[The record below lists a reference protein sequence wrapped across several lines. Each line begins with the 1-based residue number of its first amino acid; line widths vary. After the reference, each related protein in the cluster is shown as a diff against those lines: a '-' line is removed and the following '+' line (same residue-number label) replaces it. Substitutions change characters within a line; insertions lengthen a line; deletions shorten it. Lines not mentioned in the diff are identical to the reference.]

1 MYNKCI
7 SLWLIVLTIIM
18 TFCVSHQNQLN
29 DDNKANYTQNNG
41 DYVNVAEISRT
52 QNHESTMESTIQNNI
67 SVMGDSTNLGEY
79 SDDCVTRKEMKIVI
93 RFLAPI
99 FMCV

>member
-7 SLWLIVLTIIM
+7 SLWIIVLTIIM
-18 TFCVSHQNQLN
+18 TFCVSHQNQLD

-41 DYVNVAEISRT
+41 DDVNVAQT
-52 QNHESTMESTIQNNI
+52 QNHENIMESSIQNNI

-79 SDDCVTRKEMKIVI
+79 SDYYGT
-93 RFLAPI
+93 
-99 FMCV
+99 